1 MTTPEDDPQLLWAN
15 QSGLDDVSL
24 TTEEF
29 SGGRHAPDAPTLYES
44 IVAAPADF
52 VYPPPPQIEPRAPP
66 PLPPRD
72 PHNPNIIDDTKESKV
87 EKTIRTATAFV
98 TDATSLLSR
107 KVTQTVSKMNE
118 KKDGRA
124 VEAQAFNREVLAR
137 IPDSFTHRNLNASSR
152 SRIRMITVEQ
162 FKQSPIDT
170 LTAKMASLNPP
181 PQNAY
186 SQPPSTD
193 PTGNLFFVNVD
204 QIACLVHKVIPS
216 TTGTPQT
223 LVVLRKDIPSSP
235 NTLLRV
241 PPSVESFDSL
251 SIRLPSSFVIL
262 PLVTD
267 WERHDRRSGITSH
280 AQGEARSQIAV
291 NADCV
296 ISVSPF
302 DLEWTNIVVVGSVSK
317 RVDNT
322 SNSNKE
328 AVEGGEQQP
337 PTQSQ
342 SVGASVQA

>member
-1 MTTPEDDPQLLWAN
+1 
-15 QSGLDDVSL
+15 
-24 TTEEF
+24 
-29 SGGRHAPDAPTLYES
+29 
-44 IVAAPADF
+44 
-52 VYPPPPQIEPRAPP
+52 
-66 PLPPRD
+66 
-72 PHNPNIIDDTKESKV
+72 
-87 EKTIRTATAFV
+87 
-98 TDATSLLSR
+98 
-107 KVTQTVSKMNE
+107 

-137 IPDSFTHRNLNASSR
+137 IPDSFTHRNLNASNR

-170 LTAKMASLNPP
+170 LTAKMAALNPP
-181 PQNAY
+181 PQNTY
-186 SQPPSTD
+186 SSTD

-216 TTGTPQT
+216 TTATPQT

-251 SIRLPSSFVIL
+251 SIRLPSSFIIL

-267 WERHDRRSGITSH
+267 WERQDRHSGITSH

-322 SNSNKE
+322 SNNNKE
-328 AVEGGEQQP
+328 AAEGGEQQP

-342 SVGASVQA
+342 SVGASVQAAAKKAIDTATKSMNVVKNVAHGTFAFQVALDFVSVLRLLDSDGF